1 MKFLLLLIYLT
12 IPLTNFGIGL
22 DDYRERPFGHILFI
36 RHGLAPGF
44 GDPDHFQLRQCD
56 TQRNLDEQ
64 GRNQSRNLGKLLKDS
79 GIPFDQVYSSQ
90 WCRCLETA
98 ELLNLGPV
106 IEEPGLNSFFQGIVN
121 QEETLTRLRE
131 KMKEIQTAGER
142 VIMVTHY
149 ITISAITGKAVSSSG
164 GVIYDID
171 KGKSEEI
178 DF

>member
-1 MKFLLLLIYLT
+1 MKFFLFLICFGVPFITL
-12 IPLTNFGIGL
+12 GIGL
-22 DDYRERPFGHILFI
+22 DDYQERPFGHILFI
-36 RHGLAPGF
+36 RHALAPGF
-44 GDPDHFQLRQCD
+44 GDPVHIQLRRCD

-64 GRNQSRNLGKLLKDS
+64 GRNQARNLGKLLKNS

-121 QEETLTRLRE
+121 QEKTLTRLRE
-131 KMKEIQTAGER
+131 KMKEIQAAGER

-149 ITISAITGKAVSSSG
+149 ITISAITGKAVSSGG
-164 GVIYDID
+164 GVVYDID
-171 KGKSEEI
+171 TGKSEEI

>member
-1 MKFLLLLIYLT
+1 MKFLIFLICLSIPFT
-12 IPLTNFGIGL
+12 IFGIGL
-22 DDYRERPFGHILFI
+22 DDYQERSFGDILFI
-36 RHGLAPGF
+36 RHALAPGF
-44 GDPDHFQLRQCD
+44 GDPDHFQLRRCD
-56 TQRNLDEQ
+56 TQRNLDEK
-64 GRNQSRNLGKLLKDS
+64 GRNQARNLGKLLKKS

-131 KMKEIQTAGER
+131 KMKEIQNAGDH

-149 ITISAITGKAVSSSG
+149 VTIIAITGIAVSSGG
-164 GVIYDID
+164 GVVYDID
-171 KGKSEEI
+171 LGKSVEI